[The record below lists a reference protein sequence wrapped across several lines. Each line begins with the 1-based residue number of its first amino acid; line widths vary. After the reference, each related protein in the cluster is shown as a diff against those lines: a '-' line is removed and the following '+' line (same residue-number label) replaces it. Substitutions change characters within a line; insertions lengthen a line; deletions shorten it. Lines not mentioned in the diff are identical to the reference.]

1 MRHGEF
7 SSKRMMMEVIKEK
20 GVSMAPEMLPDGY
33 EALSLALQMILS
45 SLHNP
50 QSLRPSSPFFVPAL
64 QQLVCLQLDLLL
76 HQPLLFDDLMELLAT
91 IARSSSENAM
101 EVYATIQNYN
111 CSKASWP
118 VFATALHRCVVEFR
132 SLRPGISVLDED
144 YSGLAS
150 ILSLYA
156 GLLSDSAMRTSLL
169 EDRSTDLLSSC
180 LQLLPLPLPLQLTA
194 AVCNVLAEC
203 ARDKAAA
210 QTLWRQLEG
219 GCYVYGARLQG
230 SICGVV
236 LPQAGLQQALER
248 EESARKRYPL
258 TRAFLGMFRSL
269 LTHLRPEFL
278 LHSPILFPYLSFCVQ
293 DVFGK
298 MASRRYE
305 EEEEKYEMLSLC
317 VDIIHASVSLLKD
330 EMEEAKTSPPQDTCI
345 HALLAEL
352 LSASSLTN
360 SLLDLHLLSP
370 FCCPSSLPS
379 PSASF
384 PPSERSWRL
393 FTIGV
398 AAKLTNTLLFF
409 TSQRLQAL
417 GLLQKSQRFMCVQPL
432 AQQLLANPGPSMQ
445 LLLRLCDATQPVLQS
460 TTLQILGHIARQ
472 VPSAS
477 LVSFFAACP
486 KETRMIAKACE
497 LILRQA
503 LTNADDTEDGTALSL
518 LQILEEQAHISGAS
532 LTSLLFEFPTTAA
545 AATEP
550 PKDGLLQTL
559 FLFLASPAKILRHIQ
574 LASWGIRLLSA
585 LCTTPNEWR
594 GWIQALVLEHETST
608 VLCSTLPYL
617 LSCYLSSSFS
627 TQTSLV
633 SLTDLSRESIL
644 VFVTTSARLVAKLL
658 FVMQRAGDKEGIA
671 SLLQAVTQYD
681 QRVEQRFRTR
691 SDAGSPLMDVIIR
704 IPEFVQQPPILSPVL
719 SNCSKGLECPS
730 VIQGQHVVCIQKDD
744 LPKAARRYCEEQ
756 GIRDVSTFTKQ
767 LCDDCDQVGVLRLI
781 HRSTTRRCAARRSS
795 STCSLPCYRSSR

>member
-20 GVSMAPEMLPDGY
+20 GVTMAPELLPDGY
-33 EALSLALQMILS
+33 EALSLALRTIIA
-45 SLHNP
+45 SLRIP
-50 QSLRPSSPFFVPAL
+50 PSLRPSSSFFVPAL

-101 EVYATIQNYN
+101 EVYAIIQNYN
-111 CSKASWP
+111 CSKASWS

-132 SLRPGISVLDED
+132 NLRPGVTVLDED

-156 GLLSDSAMRTSLL
+156 GLLSDSGMRASLL

-203 ARDKAAA
+203 AQDKTSA

-248 EESARKRYPL
+248 EESVMKRYPL
-258 TRAFLGMFRSL
+258 TRAFLRMLRAL
-269 LTHLRPEFL
+269 LTHLSSESL

-298 MASRRYE
+298 TASRGYE
-305 EEEEKYEMLSLC
+305 EEEEKFEILSLC
-317 VDIIHASVSLLKD
+317 IEIIHASVSLLKD
-330 EMEEAKTSPPQDTCI
+330 EMEEANTNPLQDTCI

-360 SLLDLHLLSP
+360 SLLDLHLLSS
-370 FCCPSSLPS
+370 FGCPSSLPPTS
-379 PSASF
+379 TSF
-384 PPSERSWRL
+384 PPSERNWRV
-393 FTIGV
+393 FTIGL
-398 AAKLTNTLLFF
+398 AAKLTNTLLYF
-409 TSQRLQAL
+409 TPQRLQAL

-432 AQQLLANPGPSMQ
+432 AQQLLANPTPSMQ
-445 LLLRLCDATQPVLQS
+445 LLLRLGDVTQPVLQS
-460 TTLQILGHIARQ
+460 TTLQILGHVASQ
-472 VPSAS
+472 VSSSS

-486 KETRMIAKACE
+486 KETQIIAKSCE
-497 LILRQA
+497 LILRKA
-503 LTNADDTEDGTALSL
+503 LINPDDTEDGTALSL
-518 LQILEEQAHISGAS
+518 LEILEEQAHTSGAS

-545 AATEP
+545 AVTEP

-559 FLFLASPAKILRHIQ
+559 FLFLASPARILRHVQ

-594 GWIQALVLEHETST
+594 GWIQALLLEHETST

-617 LSCYLSSSFS
+617 LSCYMSSSFS
-627 TQTSLV
+627 TQASVV
-633 SLTDLSRESIL
+633 SLTDVSRESIL
-644 VFVTTSARLVAKLL
+644 VFVATSARLVAKLL
-658 FVMQRAGDKEGIA
+658 FVMQRAEDQEGIA
-671 SLLQAVTQYD
+671 TLLQAVTQYD

-691 SDAGSPLMDVIIR
+691 SDAGSPLMDTVIR
-704 IPEFVQQPPILSPVL
+704 IPEFVQQPPVLSPML
-719 SNCSKGLECPS
+719 SVCSKGLENPS
-730 VIQGQHVVCIQKDD
+730 VIQGQQVVCVQKDG
-744 LPKAARRYCEEQ
+744 LPKAARCYCEEH
-756 GIRDVSTFTKQ
+756 GIRDVSAFTKQ
-767 LCDDCDQVGVLRLI
+767 LCDDCDQVGALGWI
-781 HRSTTRRCAARRSS
+781 HRSITRRCAARRSS
-795 STCSLPCYRSSR
+795 STCSHPCCRFSR